1 MPLINDWAKKRVE
14 EVLQLSSEAQKSYRS
29 EIKGLGGMI
38 LQNGLFGTIAY
49 YKVKRN
55 RESER
60 RSSKALELILA
71 HIEGAVIE
79 RIGIDRITEMEP
91 IDDTTYMRAQESV
104 VDATKWLRRYA
115 DILIATEG
123 EDDE

>member
-14 EVLQLSSEAQKSYRS
+14 EVTSIELEAQKSYKS
-29 EIKGLGGMI
+29 EIKGLGSKI
-38 LQNGLFGTIAY
+38 LQNGLYGTIAY

-60 RSSKALELILA
+60 RSSKALELILR
-71 HIEGAVIE
+71 HIESAVKE
-79 RIGIDRITEMEP
+79 RIGIEHITDMEP

-104 VDATKWLRRYA
+104 VDAIKWLRRYA
-115 DILIATEG
+115 DILIVTEG